1 MRGSEFTARSVGHSV
16 TGQAQVRSMRRVVGG
31 ARGEEPGT
39 WAAFE
44 VVLVVRDKGLR
55 LLSFVSIFG
64 CG

>member
-39 WAAFE
+39 LAALE
-44 VVLVVRDKGLR
+44 LVLVVSDKGFQ